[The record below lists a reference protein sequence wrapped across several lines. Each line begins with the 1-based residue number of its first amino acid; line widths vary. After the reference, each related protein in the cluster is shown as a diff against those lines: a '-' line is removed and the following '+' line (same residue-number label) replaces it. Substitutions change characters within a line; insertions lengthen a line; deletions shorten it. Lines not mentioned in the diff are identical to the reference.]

1 LGGHS
6 ERASDAQH
14 DPGADFEDGEL
25 DFQLLQTCFAAI
37 KFPVR
42 RARKRVKLFVETGT
56 RPGERPMP
64 SLVDSVAAW
73 NSGNPL
79 TSWR

>member
-1 LGGHS
+1 MRQGDYGLGADTANA
-6 ERASDAQH
+6 RPMRNTT
-14 DPGADFEDGEL
+14 PGADFEDGEL

-64 SLVDSVAAW
+64 
-73 NSGNPL
+73 
-79 TSWR
+79 